1 MRHLMRRSSLR
12 GLIAIASVLAVTAA
26 AVVPGLSSANVNVSK
41 SGWAW
46 ANPTPQGRTLLNIAF
61 SGGVGYAV
69 GLGGTALST
78 TDGGQSW
85 TGLTTG
91 TAADLERV
99 QVLSPTTV
107 VVGGGEG
114 CVTRISENGGQVF
127 KRIFNVAEA
136 SCAEPVAAFSFTS
149 PKEGFLLLKNGSVE
163 LTTDGGESFARRT
176 GIPGSPA
183 SSGGGSLGGIDI
195 HFFSSSKGIAFVG
208 APGGAA
214 SAYATPDGGVSWT
227 PVTLPPNSVVTAVHF
242 VNEQVGYAIGPNT
255 LLRTTNGGEKW
266 ESQAIAGGN
275 SFRTIDCSSEETCLL
290 TVTGGNQLIRTTD
303 GGKTDTVNTPSSS
316 LIYAAA
322 YANPTR
328 IVAVGES
335 GATVLSSDGGG
346 TFTSAS
352 GDIGGQYGRLR
363 AGPGQMLL
371 APGANGDVALSTNA
385 GQSWQ
390 VLSTQTSQELI
401 DVAFGTPT
409 LGYALDASGGLQRTT
424 NGGASWQTLS
434 PGTSRKPSAVAAIGG
449 NAVLLLGPVG
459 ISRAVGGGAF
469 EPVTGPVAS
478 RAPVSDYQLVGS
490 TIFAFGANTHTLIR
504 STDEGARWSAIP
516 MPLAHKKNKVKKIKA
531 SLGVLIRSVAFT
543 SATGGLLLDNQGR
556 LWRTA
561 SSGRSWSQLNTV
573 GTEAGVQLAFASPTA
588 GFMSVSPY
596 GGDNKDAYVLR
607 TTDGGLTWHPQ
618 EITIGSIPAGG
629 LVASSAN
636 NAAVLVDG
644 TTVKGEAIHRLLFT
658 TQTGGDVAGTAGPLL
673 LSTPIHAFTAKRLKK
688 LRGAVRVSG
697 VLKGAIGGETVV
709 VARRNLAGGP
719 WQEQRVVV
727 GANGGSFATTWH
739 ISESS
744 LFVAQW
750 SGDSGRPGQGS
761 QVLSVKVTL
770 KKKKK

>member
-12 GLIAIASVLAVTAA
+12 GLIAIASVLAVAA
-26 AVVPGLSSANVNVSK
+26 VAVVPGLSSANVNVST

-78 TDGGQSW
+78 SDGGQSW

-91 TAADLERV
+91 TSADLERV

-114 CVTRISENGGQVF
+114 CVTRISENGGQLF
-127 KRIFNVAEA
+127 RRIFNVAE
-136 SCAEPVAAFSFTS
+136 SGCSEPVAAFSFTS

-163 LTTDGGESFARRT
+163 ITTDGGESFARRT
-176 GIPGSPA
+176 GIPGTPA
-183 SSGGGSLGGIDI
+183 SSGGGPLSGIDI

-208 APGGAA
+208 QPGGPA
-214 SAYATPDGGVSWT
+214 SAYTTPDGGVSWT
-227 PVTLPPNSVVTAVHF
+227 SVAVPANSVVTSVHF
-242 VNEQVGYAIGPNT
+242 FNEKVGYAIGPNT
-255 LLRTTNGGEKW
+255 LLRTVNGGEKW
-266 ESQAIAGGN
+266 EAQTIAGGN

-352 GDIGGQYGRLR
+352 ADIGGQYGRLR
-363 AGPGQMLL
+363 TGPGQMLL
-371 APGANGDVALSTNA
+371 APGANGDVAISTNG
-385 GQSWQ
+385 GQAWQ
-390 VLSTQTSQELI
+390 VLSTQTSQELV
-401 DVAFGTPT
+401 DVSFGTTT

-434 PGTSRKPSAVAAIGG
+434 PGTSRKPSAVAAIGEKT
-449 NAVLLLGPVG
+449 VLLLGPVG
-459 ISRAVGGGAF
+459 INRAVGGGAF
-469 EPVTGPVAS
+469 EPATGPVAG

-504 STDEGARWSAIP
+504 STNEGARWSAIP
-516 MPLAHKKNKVKKIKA
+516 MPLSHKKNKAKRIKA
-531 SLGVLIRSVAFT
+531 SLGVSIRSVAFT
-543 SATGGLLLDNQGR
+543 SPTAGLLLDSQGR

-561 SSGRSWSQLNTV
+561 NGGASWAQLNTV

-588 GFMSVSPY
+588 GFMSVSSY
-596 GGDNKDAYVLR
+596 GGDAKDAYVLR
-607 TTDGGLTWHPQ
+607 TTDGGLTWHPE
-618 EITIGSIPAGG
+618 EITIGSIPGGG
-629 LVASSAN
+629 LVATSAT
-636 NAAVLVDG
+636 NAAALVDG
-644 TTVKGEAIHRLLFT
+644 TTVRGEAIHRLLFT

-673 LSTPIHAFTAKRLKK
+673 LSTPIHAFSKKRLKK
-688 LRGAVRVSG
+688 VKGAVRVSG
-697 VLKGAIGGETVV
+697 VLRGAVGGETVV

-719 WQEQRVVV
+719 WQKQRVVV

-739 ISESS
+739 ISQSS

-761 QVLSVKVTL
+761 AALTVNVTV
-770 KKKKK
+770 KKKK